1 MSGKPA
7 GAETAADSNS
17 EGDRFDLLFHGE
29 VLSGHRREQTIAAFA
44 RLFAIDDT
52 DRARRFFRGDEVTLR
67 RHLSR
72 EEAAHWYVRLR
83 RIGMVV
89 ALRASD
95 RGEHGT
101 EPAAPEPKAATS
113 GTAAPNL
120 YALVPW
126 SSDPQRPI
134 RAAQLA
140 RGLWGL
146 SAVAA
151 LLALLLTALHTLLW
165 SQPELPRLRAATSTA
180 NGELWLATDE
190 ALLSHDRSGRALQAL
205 SLEALAVDS
214 PVVALT
220 GGREGQLW
228 MLSEAGD
235 GTRLLQHCV
244 LEDGSCRALLSGT
257 LLTLHWLPRQAQLI
271 LAHSGGLQ
279 LLDEGG
285 QLLASSPYSPAR
297 NPGLLAVE
305 GLLFTNA
312 PEGPA
317 LNVLRPERAHFGE
330 QLDQLL
336 VLPHDGL
343 RAELAS
349 TGPFARVADGWW
361 VTLSQSDGSAQELH
375 RFDSQWRGLGAVTL
389 PAATRVDAV
398 LAWGDRVLVAD
409 FRRDHL
415 LRYSANGEPL
425 APLAVSA
432 LQARRDDLEQRASQI
447 EGWWQ
452 WSRALLLAVALLAA
466 GLGLWQHLRARV
478 LAQTQLTQ
486 ATAPLRA
493 PDSMLWLPVDPRRLR
508 RLLQFT
514 LLLAG
519 LALTGSTLLA
529 GASVSTLA
537 LGSLLLVLGCTA
549 LGLWWLARAPLDML
563 GLRGSQLVLVDHRGR
578 YRSGPAREARW
589 NRGCIALGDLVVF
602 TGNRWLPALD
612 TTQHARELGLLLNH
626 SARLPLLHSLVL
638 LVASRHPLGIAGLLL
653 AAGLVVSLLL
663 LCL

>member
-1 MSGKPA
+1 MDGQPV
-7 GAETAADSNS
+7 GAETAADSNN
-17 EGDRFDLLFHGE
+17 EGDRFDLIFHGE
-29 VLSGHRREQTIAAFA
+29 VLPGHRREQTIAAFA
-44 RLFAIDDT
+44 RLFAIDDP
-52 DRARRFFRGDEVTLR
+52 DRASRFFRGDEVNLR
-67 RHLSR
+67 RQLSR

-83 RIGMVV
+83 RIGMGV
-89 ALRASD
+89 ALRASH
-95 RGEHGT
+95 RGAHGAESAT
-101 EPAAPEPKAATS
+101 PEPRAVPSDA
-113 GTAAPNL
+113 AAPNL

-140 RGLWGL
+140 RGLWSL

-151 LLALLLTALHTLLW
+151 LLALLLSALHTLLW
-165 SQPELPRLRAATSTA
+165 SPPELPRLRAATSTA

-190 ALLSHDRSGRALQAL
+190 VLLPHDRSGRALQPL
-205 SLEALAVDS
+205 SLEELGVDN
-214 PVVALT
+214 PVVALA

-228 MLSEAGD
+228 ILSEDGD

-244 LEDGSCRALLSGT
+244 LESGSCRALLSGA

-271 LAHSGGLQ
+271 LAHGGGLQ
-279 LLDEGG
+279 LLNEGG

-297 NPGLLAVE
+297 KPTLLAVE

-336 VLPHDGL
+336 LLPPEGL
-343 RAELAS
+343 PDRAS
-349 TGPFARVADGWW
+349 TGPFARVDGSWW
-361 VTLSQSDGSAQELH
+361 VTLSQLDGSAQELQ

-398 LAWGDRVLVAD
+398 LAWGGRVLVAD

-425 APLAVSA
+425 APLPVSA

-447 EGWWQ
+447 EGLWQ

-466 GLGLWQHLRARV
+466 GIGLWQHLRARV

-519 LALTGSTLLA
+519 LALTGGTLLA
-529 GASVSTLA
+529 GAGVSTLA

-563 GLRGSQLVLVDHRGR
+563 GLRGSQLVLVDHRGH

-612 TTQHARELGLLLNH
+612 TTHHARELGLLLNH

-653 AAGLVVSLLL
+653 AAGLAVSLFL

>member
-1 MSGKPA
+1 MDGQPV
-7 GAETAADSNS
+7 GAETAPGDNS
-17 EGDRFDLLFHGE
+17 EADRFDLLFHGE
-29 VLSGHRREQTIAAFA
+29 VLSGHRRDQAIAAFA
-44 RLFAIDDT
+44 RLFAIDDPG
-52 DRARRFFRGDEVTLR
+52 RAGRFFCGDEVNLR
-67 RHLSR
+67 RQLSR
-72 EEAAHWYVRLR
+72 DEAAHWYVRLR

-95 RGEHGT
+95 RVGNTAEA
-101 EPAAPEPKAATS
+101 AAPEPRTAPS
-113 GTAAPNL
+113 DTAAPNL

-126 SSDPQRPI
+126 SSDPQLPI
-134 RAAQLA
+134 RATQLA
-140 RGLWGL
+140 RGLWSL

-151 LLALLLTALHTLLW
+151 LLALLLSALHTLLW
-165 SQPELPRLRAATSTA
+165 SPPELPQLRAATSTA

-190 ALLSHDRSGRALQAL
+190 VLLPHDRSGRALQPL
-205 SLEALAVDS
+205 SLAELGVDN
-214 PVVALT
+214 PVVALA

-228 MLSEAGD
+228 ILSEAGD

-244 LEDGSCRALLSGT
+244 PEDDSCRALLSGD

-271 LAHSGGLQ
+271 LAHGGGLQ

-297 NPGLLAVE
+297 KPTMLAVE

-317 LNVLRPERAHFGE
+317 LNVLRLERANFGE

-336 VLPHDGL
+336 LLPPEGL
-343 RAELAS
+343 PDRAS
-349 TGPFARVADGWW
+349 TGPFARVDGSWW
-361 VTLSQSDGSAQELH
+361 VTLSQVDGSAQELQ

-389 PAATRVDAV
+389 PADTRVDAL
-398 LAWGDRVLVAD
+398 LAWGGRVLVAD

-415 LRYSANGEPL
+415 LRYSANG
-425 APLAVSA
+425 APLVPLPVSA
-432 LQARRDDLEQRASQI
+432 LQARRDELEQRASQI
-447 EGWWQ
+447 EGLWQ
-452 WSRALLLAVALLAA
+452 WSRALLLGIALLAA

-478 LAQTQLTQ
+478 LAQTALTQ

-493 PDSMLWLPVDPRRLR
+493 PDSMLWLPADPRRLR

-519 LALTGSTLLA
+519 LALSSGALVAAA
-529 GASVSTLA
+529 GVSTLA
-537 LGSLLLVLGCTA
+537 MGSLLLVLGCAA
-549 LGLWWLARAPLDML
+549 LGLWWIARAPLDML
-563 GLRGSQLVLVDHRGR
+563 GLRGNQLVLVDYRGR

-589 NRGCIALGDLVVF
+589 NNGCIALGDLAVF

-612 TTQHARELGLLLNH
+612 TSRHARELGLLLNH
-626 SARLPLLHSLVL
+626 STRLPPLHGLVL

-653 AAGLVVSLLL
+653 AAGPAVSLLL